1 MSSDLIFVLVMGSV
15 LIGAQLERWRA
26 RWWRR
31 EYRSRRF
38 ERPTLSVPTTDAA
51 EQLRIVMAANFDRR
65 PILTRTET
73 RVLLAAEQAIAAA
86 GLPWRVMAQVC
97 LGEVLRTSDRSAYSA
112 INSKRVDLL
121 VVTRS
126 GEPLAAIE
134 YQGRG
139 HYQSNAP
146 ARDAVKRE
154 ALRKAGIRYIEMTP
168 EHGPSD
174 IAAEF
179 SRMIHVDRLKAQGN
193 RRAPPAIDG

>member
-1 MSSDLIFVLVMGSV
+1 M
-15 LIGAQLERWRA
+15 
-26 RWWRR
+26 
-31 EYRSRRF
+31 
-38 ERPTLSVPTTDAA
+38 TAA
-51 EQLRIVMAANFDRR
+51 SFDKQ

-97 LGEVLRTSDRSAYSA
+97 LGEVLTTPDRIAYSA

-134 YQGRG
+134 YQGRN
-139 HYQSNAP
+139 HYRGDAP

-168 EHGPSD
+168 QHGPND

-179 SRMIHVDRLKAQGN
+179 SRMVNVGQLKTSG
-193 RRAPPAIDG
+193 

>member
-1 MSSDLIFVLVMGSV
+1 M
-15 LIGAQLERWRA
+15 
-26 RWWRR
+26 
-31 EYRSRRF
+31 
-38 ERPTLSVPTTDAA
+38 TAA
-51 EQLRIVMAANFDRR
+51 SFGKQ
-65 PILTRTET
+65 PILTKSET
-73 RVLLAAEQAIAAA
+73 RVLLAAEQAIEAA

-97 LGEVLRTSDRSAYSA
+97 LGEVLTTRDRIAYSA

-121 VVTRS
+121 VVTKS

-139 HYQSNAP
+139 HYQGNAP

-179 SRMIHVDRLKAQGN
+179 SRMVKVDQLKTLG
-193 RRAPPAIDG
+193 

>member
-1 MSSDLIFVLVMGSV
+1 MLVMGSV
-15 LIGAQLERWRA
+15 LAGVQVERWRA
-26 RWWRR
+26 RWARR
-31 EYRSRRF
+31 GRPYRWKRRGPETGGIVPF
-38 ERPTLSVPTTDAA
+38 VQTPRPAPITDSA
-51 EQLRIVMAANFDRR
+51 EQLRIVTAASFDKQ
-65 PILTRTET
+65 PILTKTEA
-73 RVLLAAEQAIAAA
+73 RVLFAAEQAIEAA

-97 LGEVLRTSDRSAYSA
+97 LGEVLTTPDRIAYSA

-139 HYQSNAP
+139 HYRGDAP

-168 EHGPSD
+168 AHGPSD

-179 SRMIHVDRLKAQGN
+179 SRMVKMD
-193 RRAPPAIDG
+193 PPKTLG